1 MNMHTIPPHPHH
13 LPTMKLKSIRR
24 KGHTFLKS
32 CIRTHLTKL
41 TTTKHNLTLLCLG
54 GGIYLPKWINCQTP
68 TRLGTQPER
77 TWTNL
82 NKSGSEL
89 TLFSHVTTTR
99 TRTRRTRT
107 SPNFTL
113 QEGSI
118 GLYLRE
124 GERVGVRKVSGGC
137 PDPNFFDQI
146 FFLMK
151 TFLEQQNLF
160 TKNFCLTKIVLTSVW
175 RVSGRCLEGVW
186 KVPGRCLE
194 GVWKVSGS
202 F

>member
-1 MNMHTIPPHPHH
+1 MGWS
-13 LPTMKLKSIRR
+13 LFGYK
-24 KGHTFLKS
+24 FA
-32 CIRTHLTKL
+32 
-41 TTTKHNLTLLCLG
+41 TTKKCIKIDENFCWTEF
-54 GGIYLPKWINCQTP
+54 CQTP

-89 TLFSHVTTTR
+89 TLFSHVTRTR

-107 SPNFTL
+107 TSPDFTL

-124 GERVGVRKVSGGC
+124 GEKV
-137 PDPNFFDQI
+137 
-146 FFLMK
+146 
-151 TFLEQQNLF
+151 
-160 TKNFCLTKIVLTSVW
+160 
-175 RVSGRCLEGVW
+175 GVW
-186 KVPGRCLE
+186 KVSGRYLEGVSKVSGRCLE

-202 F
+202 CLEGVWEVSGRCKFFETQIFSENNFFQSIQIFLET